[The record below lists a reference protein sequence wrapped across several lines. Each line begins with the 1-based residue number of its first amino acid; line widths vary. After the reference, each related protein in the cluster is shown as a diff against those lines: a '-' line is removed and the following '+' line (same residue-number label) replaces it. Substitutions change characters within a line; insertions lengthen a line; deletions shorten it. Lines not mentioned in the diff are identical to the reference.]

1 MVKNRPVDGFECR
14 LGALCAPG
22 AVRGSSKELHFSKN
36 TWIFGNNRQISAIY
50 LHFGNLSNL
59 ISRRNFFSIGFR
71 DGCSFD
77 APSKRSNAVEV
88 AAIIVKNAVVPLDNK
103 VGILVYLSLYIV
115 HLFSLDA
122 QAAVDRF

>member
-14 LGALCAPG
+14 LGALC
-22 AVRGSSKELHFSKN
+22 
-36 TWIFGNNRQISAIY
+36 

-77 APSKRSNAVEV
+77 APSKRSNAEEV

-122 QAAVDRF
+122 QAAVDRFYE